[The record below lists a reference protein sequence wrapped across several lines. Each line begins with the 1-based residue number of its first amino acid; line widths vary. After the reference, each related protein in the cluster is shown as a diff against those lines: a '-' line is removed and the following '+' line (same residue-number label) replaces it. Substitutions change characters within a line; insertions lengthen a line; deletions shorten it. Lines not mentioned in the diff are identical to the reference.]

1 MQKRSNKKQVK
12 PTLYLDT
19 CIIQNSLRRRNT
31 DDVVFFKRLESL
43 GFKCIT
49 SIYTLLELFETA
61 KDRTFLLNEVIKK
74 WIEVNTF
81 LINRRNKNLS
91 VTDLTEISD
100 DINNF
105 FSENHFLEIYNINDD
120 EDWNLVKEMCEN
132 TNIHYSD
139 IIHLATAYNSKC
151 THLITRDKFFIKEGN
166 KTLINNG
173 VPPEEFIIIT
183 PDKFAE
189 LFFK

>member
-1 MQKRSNKKQVK
+1 MQKRSNKKLVK

-31 DDVVFFKRLESL
+31 DDVVFFKKIESL
-43 GFKCIT
+43 DFKCIT

-91 VTDLTEISD
+91 VTDLTEIAD

-105 FSENHFLEIYNINDD
+105 FSENSFLEIYNINDD